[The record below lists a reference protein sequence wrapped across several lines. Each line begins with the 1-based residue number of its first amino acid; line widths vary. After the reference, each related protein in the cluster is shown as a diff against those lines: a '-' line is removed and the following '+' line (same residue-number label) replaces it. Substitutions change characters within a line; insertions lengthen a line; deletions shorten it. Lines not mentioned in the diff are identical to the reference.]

1 MNANGVRNRRG
12 TNDIMTLFSS
22 PILPIDQLEI
32 ALVSDIH
39 IASGDRNDY
48 EYKNEY
54 PISGEAKTLEK
65 LCRTIQLASCS
76 AGYYIVILGDTINGE
91 CGYWSS
97 MKTTAFKHLMAAM
110 RPWFE
115 SRRGF
120 IILGNHDI
128 QLKQYIGAYRLPNGA
143 PIPTE
148 CIIPNTSYLNIGGT
162 IMLHGNQFDWRC
174 TGKRGTAGML
184 GDIAS
189 LAVTTL
195 LPPALEDVLRGR
207 EFEYTRGELN
217 KTRNVSMATLAEM
230 NSENYAVANGALKF
244 LKDLQTDNPNV
255 HTVICGHTHQK
266 PVQISAP
273 HGRYINAGKFSK
285 DGIVNVRASVANNT
299 YDRIVTFGSPMAGGS
314 FVEYNKWRPTL
325 TN

>member
-1 MNANGVRNRRG
+1 
-12 TNDIMTLFSS
+12 MTLFSS

-32 ALVSDIH
+32 AVVSDIH

-65 LCRTIQLASCS
+65 LCRIIRSANCT
-76 AGYYIVILGDTINGE
+76 AGYYIVILGDMINGE

-97 MKTTAFKHLMAAM
+97 MKTTAFRHLMDAM
-110 RPWFE
+110 TPWFE

-120 IILGNHDI
+120 IVLGNHDV
-128 QLKQYIGAYRLPNGA
+128 QLKQYIGAFGA
-143 PIPTE
+143 RIPTE
-148 CIIPNTSYLNIGGT
+148 CVIPNSSYLNIGGT

-174 TGKRGTAGML
+174 SGKRPFGML

-207 EFEYTRGELN
+207 EFEYTRNELN
-217 KTRNVSMATLAEM
+217 KTRNVGMATLAEM
-230 NSENYAVANGALKF
+230 KSEDYNVANGALKF
-244 LKDLQTDNPNV
+244 LKDLQSDNPNV
-255 HTVICGHTHQK
+255 HTVICGHTHQR
-266 PVQISAP
+266 PVQITAA
-273 HGRYINAGKFSK
+273 HGRYINAGKFVK
-285 DGIVNVRASVANNT
+285 DGIVNVRASITNNNHDT
-299 YDRIVTFGSPMAGGS
+299 IVTFGSPMAGGS
-314 FVEYNKWRPTL
+314 FVEYSKWRPTL
-325 TN
+325 RG

>member
-1 MNANGVRNRRG
+1 
-12 TNDIMTLFSS
+12 MTLFSS

-32 ALVSDIH
+32 AIVSDIH

-48 EYKNEY
+48 EYKNDY

-65 LCRTIQLASCS
+65 FCRIIQSASCT

-97 MKTTAFKHLMAAM
+97 MKTTAFKHLMNAM

-120 IILGNHDI
+120 VILGNHDI
-128 QLKQYIGAYRLPNGA
+128 QLKQYIGAYSEGGS

-148 CIIPNTSYLNIGGT
+148 CIISNHSYLNIGGT

-174 TGKRGTAGML
+174 TEKRGTIGML
-184 GDIAS
+184 GNIAS

-207 EFEYTRGELN
+207 EFEYTKNELN
-217 KTRNVSMATLAEM
+217 KTRNVGLATLAEM
-230 NSENYAVANGALKF
+230 KSEDYNVASGALTF
-244 LKDLQTDNPNV
+244 LKTLQADNPNV
-255 HTVICGHTHQK
+255 HTVICGHTHQR
-266 PVQISAP
+266 PVQINAP
-273 HGRYINAGKFSK
+273 HGRYINAGKFAK
-285 DGIVNVRASVANNT
+285 DGIVNVRASVTNNT
-299 YDRIVTFGSPMAGGS
+299 YDRIVGIGTPMPGGS

-325 TN
+325 G